1 MRHAHEL
8 ARFAGT
14 SRKGKT
20 VPTNDLARYIVDI
33 PDYPEPGVIFK
44 DITPLLAS
52 ADGLAL
58 AVDQMA
64 EHFAG
69 AGITKVMVGSPV
81 AYRLKAGFVP
91 ARKPGKL
98 PRAVYSE
105 SYSLEYGTSELQVH
119 QDALTTSDRVLIVDD
134 LVATGGT
141 AIATARLARQASAT
155 VVGFSFILELSYL
168 NPRKTIAE
176 DFPQEVFSLVHVS

>member
-1 MRHAHEL
+1 
-8 ARFAGT
+8 
-14 SRKGKT
+14 

-69 AGITKVMVGSPV
+69 AGITKVMGAEVCGFLVGSPV

-119 QDALTTSDRVLIVDD
+119 QDALTKSDRVLIVDD
-134 LVATGGT
+134 LMATGGT
-141 AIATARLARQASAT
+141 AVATARLARQAGAI

-168 NPRKTIAE
+168 EPRRTIAT
-176 DFPQEVFSLVHVS
+176 DFSQEVFSLVQVS